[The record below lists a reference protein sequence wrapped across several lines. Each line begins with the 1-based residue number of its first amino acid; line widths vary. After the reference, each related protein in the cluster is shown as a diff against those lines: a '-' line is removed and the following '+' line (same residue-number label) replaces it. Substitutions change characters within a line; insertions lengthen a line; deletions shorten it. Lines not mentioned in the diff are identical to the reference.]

1 MNMRKEVDSVIINWI
16 KTFFND
22 LFKEPKL
29 PDQEENWKEAERLAK
44 EFDAE
49 VADLKVQLV
58 YLTSLLYKLEE
69 KEKNT

>member
-22 LFKEPKL
+22 LFREPKL
-29 PDQEENWKEAERLAK
+29 PNYEKDWEEAERLAK

>member
-1 MNMRKEVDSVIINWI
+1 MNMKKEVDSVIINWI
-16 KTFFND
+16 KNFFND

-44 EFDAE
+44 KFDAE

-58 YLTSLLYKLEE
+58 YLASLLYKLEE
-69 KEKNT
+69 KDKNM

>member
-1 MNMRKEVDSVIINWI
+1 MRKEVDSVIINWI